1 MLAAVATLKVKPG
14 TEAEFEAVAQEMVA
28 AVKANEPGCLLY
40 ILTRS
45 PEPQTYVMLERYVD
59 QAASDAHVASAHF
72 REIGPRMGPFLAAR
86 PESLRLTQL

>member
-1 MLAAVATLKVKPG
+1 MLAVVATLKVKPDS
-14 TEAEFEAVAQEMVA
+14 EAEFETVAQEMVA

-45 PEPQTYVMLERYVD
+45 AEPQTYVILERYAD

-72 REIGPRMGPFLAAR
+72 REIGPRMGPFLAGR
-86 PESLRLTQL
+86 PEILRLTQV